1 MIFRKVIN
9 TFSWKG
15 RRPGIMQLMNVNCL
29 EGGCLQYQIRRNKTV
44 SWNMAGRRNSMH
56 GFGRMV
62 CLYHGLLDRD
72 VLSAVLYWVYEVSQ
86 GVSLVNKMQHNWEHV
101 PTYRS
106 MVCIKLRI
114 WLKITFFCLATTDP
128 TTGLIVHKSLNNE
141 GKYWTFMQCV
151 ILKSPFF
158 NLYMKYIDR
167 KISNSRIYYVN
178 Q

>member
-1 MIFRKVIN
+1 
-9 TFSWKG
+9 
-15 RRPGIMQLMNVNCL
+15 
-29 EGGCLQYQIRRNKTV
+29 
-44 SWNMAGRRNSMH
+44 MH

-62 CLYHGLLDRD
+62 CSYHGLLGRD

-151 ILKSPFF
+151 ILNFPTILSL
-158 NLYMKYIDR
+158 NLSSIFSDLSTTPPNFREWNQGRVAGIKACLQEKTKNHLMFVTDVAWSVSDIDGRIPPYLR
-167 KISNSRIYYVN
+167 K
-178 Q
+178 